1 MDLIARLAN
10 VSEGWFDLK
19 RHGKP
24 AAALLMA
31 IGCVTAVQA
40 TEPTYLTGTVTR
52 VTDGDTLWV
61 RPDDDD
67 GARRKPLKIRIE
79 GIDAPETCQPWG
91 TQAAAALRER
101 LRGQHVEVA
110 LHSRDDY
117 QRWLGTVSWHG
128 EDMGA
133 WMVREGNAW
142 SYAYRHDA
150 GPYARLEEQAR
161 SARRGLFAAADPMP
175 PNVFRRWHGPC
186 EPPWEKST
194 GS

>member
-1 MDLIARLAN
+1 MR
-10 VSEGWFDLK
+10 EGWFEVMG
-19 RHGKP
+19 RGKV
-24 AAALLMA
+24 AAALMVA
-31 IGCVTAVQA
+31 MGCSTALHA
-40 TEPTYLTGTVTR
+40 AEPTYLQGTVTR
-52 VTDGDTLWV
+52 VTDGDTLWL

-91 TQAAAALRER
+91 AQAAAALRER
-101 LRGQHVEVA
+101 LRGQHVEVTLLA
-110 LHSRDDY
+110 RDDY

-128 EDMGA
+128 EDVGA

-186 EPPWEKST
+186 EYSRDK
-194 GS
+194 GRRDDRN